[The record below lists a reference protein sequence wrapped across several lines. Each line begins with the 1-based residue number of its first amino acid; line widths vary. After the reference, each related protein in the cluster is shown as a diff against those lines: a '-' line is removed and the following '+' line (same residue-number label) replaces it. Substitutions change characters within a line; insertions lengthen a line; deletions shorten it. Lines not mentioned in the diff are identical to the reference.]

1 MRIEVFHGEALA
13 VFSTTSLPAMP
24 PVAQGETPAQ
34 RRKRIRKLNA
44 NKLRKKERAANTR
57 YLNARF
63 DIFCKT
69 RDVKGHYAA
78 PYEGIWRVGNWDF
91 NLNNKLPA

>member
-34 RRKRIRKLNA
+34 RRKRMRKLSA
-44 NKLRKKERAANTR
+44 IKLRKKERAEHNR
-57 YLNARF
+57 YIHARRGYLMK
-63 DIFCKT
+63 I
-69 RDVKGHYAA
+69 GPYA
-78 PYEGIWRVGNWDF
+78 YEGLWRRGNWDF
-91 NLNNKLPA
+91 NLNSQLPA